1 MKSSSEQIG
10 GAAWG
15 RLNSA
20 ICEIPLMSLDDFMIS
35 IRTKIRDAEF
45 ED

>member
-1 MKSSSEQIG
+1 MGPTKFSYLRDSINE
-10 GAAWG
+10 
-15 RLNSA
+15 
-20 ICEIPLMSLDDFMIS
+20 LDDFMIS

>member
-1 MKSSSEQIG
+1 MGPTKLS
-10 GAAWG
+10 
-15 RLNSA
+15 